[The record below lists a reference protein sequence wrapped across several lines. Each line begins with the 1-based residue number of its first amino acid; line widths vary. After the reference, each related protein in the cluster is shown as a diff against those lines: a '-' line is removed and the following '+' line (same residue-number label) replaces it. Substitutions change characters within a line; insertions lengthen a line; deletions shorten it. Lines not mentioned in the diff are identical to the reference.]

1 MWSNGVSLIKK
12 AALIFDNNHPVKLE
26 EGEGLAYRVNCA
38 ESSMHKAIFQKLLNF
53 SICLIIKP

>member
-26 EGEGLAYRVNCA
+26 EGEEGLAYRVNCA
-38 ESSMHKAIFQKLLNF
+38 ESSMHKAIFKSF
-53 SICLIIKP
+53 